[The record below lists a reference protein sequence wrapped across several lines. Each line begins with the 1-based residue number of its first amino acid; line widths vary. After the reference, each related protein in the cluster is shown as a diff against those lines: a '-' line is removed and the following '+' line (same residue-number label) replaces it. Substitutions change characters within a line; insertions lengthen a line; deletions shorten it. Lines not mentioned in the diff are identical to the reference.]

1 MRTMSSVDP
10 RVRSWMET
18 LLQDVLSEEELDRLP
33 AIAQEML
40 SDAIRPIKCGCCCRP
55 LSLLSA

>member
-1 MRTMSSVDP
+1 
-10 RVRSWMET
+10 MET

-40 SDAIRPIKCGCCCRP
+40 SDAIRPIKYG
-55 LSLLSA
+55 